1 MVRARVAILD
11 SFNQF
16 FGYSVEKGAFFSR
29 NNTQKVEL
37 ERVDEGVI
45 LLVDGHRLVQRG
57 EALQASK
64 DRRFLEDQAV
74 VSVSCNLKGQYVLRF
89 QSGGF
94 LCSDNGNCSIVNQPL
109 RVRKESKLFK
119 IIIQSSCGLMS
130 SASIKWPLRVSLQG
144 TRSGMY
150 VGKECSGNAVVM
162 DSPIRCCT
170 EDLVLEIPSRLPTD
184 SQTWLGC
191 VWFGDGKQVISK
203 TDDGSLELL
212 DQHSC
217 VGGEEFVYKDI
228 GKNRLQIQ
236 AVSACTSPLIGSDS
250 AFNIELSSKS
260 CSIISMY
267 GDVLIPFPYEDYCN
281 SMKAMHIS
289 TSPSDRPHSGW
300 SLQYHGDNMYSIVDT
315 STRRN
320 LFIDQRGYLIL
331 SRNQEEESFPN
342 QGALFKILFHSEK
355 YEGQSLLGFRI
366 ISAEKIQGKQ
376 LAFHCKPDGSL
387 SLVEASNPISFGDL
401 FVIADNQI
409 AKNSVYLK
417 DSVFDAE
424 EVREGGMKKSFS
436 QPHSIN
442 RNPASQSSMKP
453 SPSCHQFTAGHSCA
467 AVRDPTNKW
476 GVISVGKSEFL
487 MKKMIRKRLCD
498 YFKSQAETNIEV
510 ALCDLLPQDA
520 IHSAEYHILRSILEE
535 NSLHTSPSPATS
547 KKSCF
552 EILHGDSNHPVKEL
566 EGAIGSL
573 DEEEQEETFVCLACK
588 GESGLLKPLHPE
600 VNPQHHKYLRMMIR
614 LQYGGARTRRIIGNR
629 NDHSESSGIIKKV
642 MLLSALALLGYKK
655 LTSH

>member
-1 MVRARVAILD
+1 MVRARVALLD

-16 FGYSVEKGAFFSR
+16 LGYSVERGAFFSR
-29 NNTQKVEL
+29 NDTQKVEL
-37 ERVDEGVI
+37 KRVDGGVV
-45 LLVDGHRLVQRG
+45 LLVDGHCLVQRG

-64 DRRFLEDQAV
+64 DRRFLEDRAIV
-74 VSVSCNLKGQYVLRF
+74 TISCNLRGQYVLRF

-94 LCSDNGNCSIVNQPL
+94 LCSEKGDCLIVNQPL
-109 RVRKESKLFK
+109 GVRKESKLFK
-119 IIIQSSCGLMS
+119 IIIQSSCALMS
-130 SASIKWPLRVSLQG
+130 SPSIKWPLRVNLQG
-144 TRSGMY
+144 SKSGMY
-150 VGKECSGNAVVM
+150 VGKECNGNAVVM

-170 EDLVLEIPSRLPTD
+170 EDLVLEMPSRLPTE

-191 VWFGDGKQVISK
+191 VWFGDGKRVISK
-203 TDDGSLELL
+203 TADGSLELL

-217 VGGEEFVYKDI
+217 VGGEEFVYKMI

-236 AVSACTSPLIGSDS
+236 AVSTDTGPLIGLDS
-250 AFNIELSSKS
+250 AFNVELSSKS

-267 GDVLIPFPYEDYCN
+267 GDVMIPFPYEDQCN

-289 TSPSDRPHSGW
+289 SPSDRPHSGW
-300 SLQYHGDNMYSIVDT
+300 SLQYHGDNMYSIVDV

-320 LFIDQRGYLIL
+320 LFIDQRGYLVL

-342 QGALFKILFHSEK
+342 QGALFKILFHSGK
-355 YEGQSLLGFRI
+355 HHGQSLLGFRI
-366 ISAEKIQGKQ
+366 ICAEKIQGKK
-376 LAFHCKPDGSL
+376 LAFHCKPDGSI

-409 AKNSVYLK
+409 AKNSIYLK
-417 DSVFDAE
+417 DSVFDAHKI
-424 EVREGGMKKSFS
+424 REYGMKKSFS

-442 RNPASQSSMKP
+442 RNQRYQPSMTP
-453 SPSCHQFTAGHSCA
+453 SPSCHQLTAGHLCA
-467 AVRDPTNKW
+467 TEIHLVNKW

-487 MKKMIRKRLCD
+487 MKKIIKKRLCD
-498 YFKSQAETNIEV
+498 YFKSHEEANIEV
-510 ALCDLLPQDA
+510 ALYDLLPQDA

-535 NSLHTSPSPATS
+535 STLHSSQSPGTS

-566 EGAIGSL
+566 EGVIGSL

-600 VNPQHHKYLRMMIR
+600 VNPQHHMYLRMMMR

-629 NDHSESSGIIKKV
+629 NDRSESSGIIKKV
-642 MLLSALALLGYKK
+642 MLFSALALLGYKK